1 MSASDSSVVLA
12 TLLRARLFDIK
23 VGRFTF
29 KFERP
34 TPMEIRRMKWANGQI
49 VQIDLEVLESKC
61 RGWEGV
67 LESDIL
73 GANGA
78 SDPCP
83 FSQPLWRAFIA
94 DRSDLWDPIGD
105 EVAKKIEEHDKNLE
119 ALKGN

>member
-1 MSASDSSVVLA
+1 MSAADPQVVLA
-12 TLLRARLFDIK
+12 TLLKGRLFDVE
-23 VGRFTF
+23 VGRFKF

-34 TPMEIRRMKWANGQI
+34 TPMEIRRMQWAQGRI
-49 VQIDLEVLESKC
+49 VQVDLEVLESKC

-73 GANGA
+73 GVNGA
-78 SDPCP
+78 SDPCD
-83 FSQPLWRAFIA
+83 FSVPLWRAFIA

-105 EVAKKIEEHDKNLE
+105 AIAKRIEDHEKRLE